1 MVCAEANHCFDSVSW
16 VTYEEFDA
24 APEYAIL
31 KGYVVKKIR
40 STNLR
45 MHGRDTAVIYKNGA
59 PWTYYDWQMRNNGFH
74 YTRLEIVSHL
84 WEAEIVVFAGRAAPR
99 SLSARKVS
107 LFVTSLRK
115 VKLPN

>member
-16 VTYEEFDA
+16 VTYEEFDP

-59 PWTYYDWQMRNNGFH
+59 PRHITTGKCA
-74 YTRLEIVSHL
+74 TTVSTTL
-84 WEAEIVVFAGRAAPR
+84 A
-99 SLSARKVS
+99 
-107 LFVTSLRK
+107 
-115 VKLPN
+115 